1 MNLPLKL
8 KKLLTRDKLIILGTS
23 SKNGKPNIIIVAS
36 YGIFDNR
43 ILISDCQMNKTL
55 KNLNENKSIALCVFN
70 KKDPFQI
77 KGEASYFQK
86 GKFFEIVKKFC
97 EGNSYKPKGAIL
109 IKINEIYDLDKCSRL
124 K

>member
-1 MNLPLKL
+1 MISLKV
-8 KKLLTRDKLIILGTS
+8 KKLLTRNKLIILGTS

-36 YGIFDNR
+36 CGIFNNK

-70 KKDPFQI
+70 RKDYFQI
-77 KGEASYFQK
+77 KGEASYIQK
-86 GKFFEIVKKFC
+86 GKFFEIVKKFS
-97 EGNSYKPKGAIL
+97 EGTPYKPKGAIL
-109 IKINEIYDLDKCSRL
+109 IKINGIYDLTKCKRL